1 MTTVQTV
8 VTFIVR
14 MTHDS
19 AGSIKGVIERAST
32 GAKRPVDGCDAVG
45 PAIAE
50 MLKADKER
58 AS

>member
-1 MTTVQTV
+1 MNVQTA

-14 MTHDS
+14 MTRDS
-19 AGSIKGVIERAST
+19 AGTVKGVIERAST
-32 GAKRPVDGCDAVG
+32 GAKRPVEGCDAVG

-50 MLKADKER
+50 MLKAEKER